1 MNCAPF
7 STTLLCGQR
16 VFFVSSGPVRFRTC
30 VLFLLLCLPLMTSS
44 VSPHTTP
51 GLCQKHSSR
60 RWPFSLTQPGRYSC
74 WHRCTRPWPPK
85 SVADARRIACCS
97 PPVLPNQWHPLPL
110 GSRKQPSWDSWETG
124 CCCRRLF
131 GLRSGHSL
139 QTARAVRPYA
149 HRRRA
154 AGHAGYSAS
163 ICYW

>member
-1 MNCAPF
+1 VHLTHCGNELRPILDHFTVWPTCFFCLEWSRAFPYLRFIFTTVFAPHD
-7 STTLLCGQR
+7 LLSE
-16 VFFVSSGPVRFRTC
+16 SSHNTW
-30 VLFLLLCLPLMTSS
+30 PLS
-44 VSPHTTP
+44 
-51 GLCQKHSSR
+51 KA
-60 RWPFSLTQPGRYSC
+60 LTQPGRYSC
-74 WHRCTRPWPPK
+74 WPRCTRPWPPK

-97 PPVLPNQWHPLPL
+97 PPVSPNQWHPLLL

-163 ICYW
+163 ICCW